1 MGGGGG
7 GGGQKGKKRKKKGK
21 TRKGAVTEYFRII
34 LESRVRHSDPEFSGK
49 EL

>member
-1 MGGGGG
+1 MGVGGVGG
-7 GGGQKGKKRKKKGK
+7 AKKERKKKGK
-21 TRKGAVTEYFRII
+21 TRKGAVTEYIRII